1 MSFFNQ
7 LGRQPQPQQG
17 FNPMQ
22 KLQELRQ
29 NPASVLSQAGYTIP
43 EGMNNPQQII
53 GHLLQSG
60 QVNNSRLAM
69 VQQMASRFR

>member
-7 LGRQPQPQQG
+7 LGQGQQG

-29 NPASVLSQAGYTIP
+29 NPVSVLQQAGYNIP
-43 EGMNNPQQII
+43 QGMNNPQQII

-60 QVNNSRLAM
+60 QLTNNRLAM
-69 VQQMASRFR
+69 LQQMASQMRR